1 MAVAVADAAVAAD
14 PSETLP
20 FVAAGGIDVA
30 AAVGGGAGDVG
41 AAASFAVAEAVVVG
55 VADTL
60 VVVVVVVAVVAED
73 HCTSSFNSWKIRT
86 LVRNWDC

>member
-1 MAVAVADAAVAAD
+1 MAVADAAVAAD

-20 FVAAGGIDVA
+20 FAAAGGIDVA

-41 AAASFAVAEAVVVG
+41 AAASFAVGEAAVEG

-60 VVVVVVVAVVAED
+60 VVVVAAAAVAED
-73 HCTSSFNSWKIRT
+73 HCTSS
-86 LVRNWDC
+86 